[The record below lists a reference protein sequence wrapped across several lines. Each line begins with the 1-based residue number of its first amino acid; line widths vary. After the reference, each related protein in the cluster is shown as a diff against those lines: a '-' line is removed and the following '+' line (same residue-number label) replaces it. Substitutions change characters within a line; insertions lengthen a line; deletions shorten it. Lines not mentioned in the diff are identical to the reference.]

1 MNNETFTIVVSLV
14 LGILTFI
21 GTIYAVTIQNRHN
34 RKEIASDINKETVR
48 ARLEQEKLE
57 QDIETSLWRRVQGE
71 IDRLN
76 QELAEERIKRR
87 DLEARLAK
95 LINENAKLTG
105 VVDSLTS
112 DKNRL
117 EGENM
122 ALRTRV
128 QELERRMGTGP
139 LDKKQ

>member
-1 MNNETFTIVVSLV
+1 M